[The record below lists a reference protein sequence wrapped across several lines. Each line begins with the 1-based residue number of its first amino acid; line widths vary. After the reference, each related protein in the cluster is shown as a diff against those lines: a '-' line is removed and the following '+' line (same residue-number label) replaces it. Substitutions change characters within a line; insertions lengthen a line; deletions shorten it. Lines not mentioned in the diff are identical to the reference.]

1 MGGRPA
7 VTLGATVKMWEL
19 TCRKEA
25 KRRCGMGTPQL
36 SGKAGGD
43 RRGSQGQL
51 LAWAGSS

>member
-25 KRRCGMGTPQL
+25 KRRCGMGTPQV